1 MNKDMN
7 IPVEFIRTSQSTP
20 PLKATLDETR
30 IPQMCASA
38 AQSYSAGILAQDLL
52 NSFNES
58 GVSFDKKKC
67 SISNRSNIEI
77 SLLSSL
83 IIKHQLMFEAFKLS
97 ILPALKGESLRVMP
111 NWELDQQ
118 KRIILIQVLDL
129 LSNMVRRRMFPNSSL
144 IATGFVAALEL
155 LESLDIEERAS
166 YLPYCRSLIMQR
178 VIKVTDNNGEL
189 ATTPC
194 ESVQVA

>member
-1 MNKDMN
+1 MNKVMN
-7 IPVEFIRTSQSTP
+7 IPVEFIRTSPSAP
-20 PLKATLDETR
+20 PLKASLDVTR
-30 IPQMCASA
+30 IPKMCASA
-38 AQSYSAGILAQDLL
+38 AQSFSAGILTQDLL
-52 NSFNES
+52 NGFHES
-58 GVSFDKKKC
+58 GDSFDTRKC
-67 SISNRSNIEI
+67 SNAKKTNIEI

-83 IIKHQLMFEAFKLS
+83 IIKHQLVFETFKLS
-97 ILPALKGESLRVMP
+97 ILPALKGESLSVVP
-111 NWELDQQ
+111 DWELDQQ
-118 KRIILIQVLDL
+118 KRIILIQILDL

-155 LESLDIEERAS
+155 LESLDIEEQAS